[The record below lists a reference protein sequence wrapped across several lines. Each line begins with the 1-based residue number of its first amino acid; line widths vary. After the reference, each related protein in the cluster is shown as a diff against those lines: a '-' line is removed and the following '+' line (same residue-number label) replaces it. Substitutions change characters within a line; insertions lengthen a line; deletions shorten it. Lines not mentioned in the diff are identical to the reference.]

1 MFDTVIYTEGSISLE
16 DSWNLDGEDRAI
28 LMESFEEYVKA
39 KNPQAKGK
47 ITQEK
52 M

>member
-39 KNPQAKGK
+39 KSPKGNNSMK
-47 ITQEK
+47 QEQ